1 MTLRE
6 GRPLPAARTGLGGRP
21 ERGGLSPADS
31 AEKRGE
37 RQRARGEAPE
47 TALRPPLSA
56 GRHVPL
62 PRSPCGL
69 WTRGGECRGR
79 SGPCPL

>member
-37 RQRARGEAPE
+37 RQRAGSRRAGK
-47 TALRPPLSA
+47 RPRPLC
-56 GRHVPL
+56 GRP
-62 PRSPCGL
+62 
-69 WTRGGECRGR
+69 
-79 SGPCPL
+79 

>member
-21 ERGGLSPADS
+21 E
-31 AEKRGE
+31 
-37 RQRARGEAPE
+37 QARGEAPE